1 MNHQKF
7 WRQFLGNLL
16 IISSL
21 LILVLAWGPIIK
33 SELNY
38 QLNKL
43 TGHKFCLPSD
53 KTCLTGQSDTL
64 GQKPSPFSALIGRLI
79 VSTPTIIQPINRE
92 FAIVIEKINV
102 NAPIISNVSVTD
114 PAAYNKALRD
124 GVAQAINTA
133 VPSDPRGN
141 VYLFAHSSLDFWQL
155 GQYATV
161 FNLVRKLEQG
171 DTIHV
176 FYHGFDYTYSVINKE
191 IVAGFNTYPLDRRTI
206 EPILTIQTCDP
217 PGTTLN
223 RLVVTAKLTMVK

>member
-1 MNHQKF
+1 MDSKKF

-16 IISSL
+16 IITSL

-33 SELNY
+33 LELTY
-38 QLNKL
+38 QLNRL
-43 TGHKFCLPSD
+43 TGHKFCLPAD
-53 KTCLTGQSDTL
+53 KNCLTGNSDTT
-64 GQKPSPFSALIGRLI
+64 GQKPSPFGALLGRLI
-79 VSTPTIIQPINRE
+79 VSSPTIIQPINRE

-102 NAPIISNVSVTD
+102 NAPIIANVSVTD
-114 PAAYNKALRD
+114 PNAYNKALRD

-133 VPSDPRGN
+133 LPPDPRGN

-171 DTIHV
+171 DVVHV
-176 FYHGFDYTYSVINKE
+176 FYHGFDYTYNVISKE
-191 IVAGFNTYPLDRRTI
+191 IVPGFNTYPLDRRTI
-206 EPILTIQTCDP
+206 EPILTLQTCDP

-223 RLVVTAKLTMVK
+223 RLVVTAKLTKIT